1 MSWHPITGLS
11 LFVNDILVATMPT
24 FSSQPRPDISDKKLY
39 IAKAPAHKPSAQNGK
54 LILQSLSYAPT
65 SIPINLDFE
74 YVVKGGIDFIPV
86 SFDKADKGKFP
97 QAQLKTSFKGVSLE
111 DGKLDHAYS
120 LSGSRSEVN
129 LGYPDQAAKCIT
141 DLDQCSYGFTISFYM
156 EMDDIVDKTAF
167 LTNGG
172 DFQGSQGFAF
182 FYEKNVMNVIVSTS
196 SQIWRLAAPLNSIG
210 KWYFYEISWHPA
222 TGLYLFIND
231 QLVATQPTSN
241 AFYRE
246 NQFDRKTSDIFVG
259 RYSLLTEKN
268 QNFADMKIDDLK
280 FYTAKR
286 NTLLDRNIIYR
297 GSINKTIAE
306 RIVDFRKGEQ
316 ERYSTYFDVALY
328 GSPNFITLGNHKG
341 CNFKTKRSQYA
352 DFQSDKLSCTGNLAK
367 CDYGLTIAF
376 KARFIYPSEGFVLFD
391 SDYMT
396 AKWLNDGLEVVMK
409 TENDVWRTWTDK
421 IQNGK
426 LSLVEISWHQDLGIF
441 VYNDGTLVA
450 WSKPRPD
457 KNPAGINWVEKITLG
472 NSMASRRRGYALGR
486 SRSVVDVNYV
496 KFTEVHREM
505 AMEEGVRVEPEVLV
519 PEERPTEAPATAAPS
534 RSPPIPGY
542 ERSERHYIRD
552 NNNVG
557 YEGLT
562 HQQCADRCTNAFQQL
577 GFECKSF
584 EFGFHVRE
592 GTNLCNLSDKNRG
605 TVNTRKFQ
613 PHDSYDYFERIL
625 DTEIRIANPDAL
637 DTSSITR
644 GDI

>member
-1 MSWHPITGLS
+1 
-11 LFVNDILVATMPT
+11 VA
-24 FSSQPRPDISDKKLY
+24 
-39 IAKAPAHKPSAQNGK
+39 
-54 LILQSLSYAPT
+54 
-65 SIPINLDFE
+65 
-74 YVVKGGIDFIPV
+74 
-86 SFDKADKGKFP
+86 
-97 QAQLKTSFKGVSLE
+97 
-111 DGKLDHAYS
+111 
-120 LSGSRSEVN
+120 
-129 LGYPDQAAKCIT
+129 
-141 DLDQCSYGFTISFYM
+141 
-156 EMDDIVDKTAF
+156 
-167 LTNGG
+167 
-172 DFQGSQGFAF
+172 
-182 FYEKNVMNVIVSTS
+182 TS
-196 SQIWRLAAPLNSIG
+196 SQIWRLATPLQTIG
-210 KWYFYEISWHPA
+210 KWFFYEISWHPA
-222 TGLYLFIND
+222 AGLYLFIND
-231 QLVATQPTSN
+231 QLVATQPTTNVFYRDN
-241 AFYRE
+241 AF
-246 NQFDRKTSDIFVG
+246 DRPTTDIFVG

-297 GSINKTIAE
+297 GSVNKTIPE
-306 RIVDFRKGEQ
+306 RIVDFRKGQ
-316 ERYSTYFDVALY
+316 GERYSTYFDVALY
-328 GSPNFITLGNHKG
+328 GNPTFIALGDHKG
-341 CNFKTKRSQYA
+341 CNFQTKRNQYA
-352 DFQSDKLSCTGNLAK
+352 DFQSDRLSCTGNLAK

-376 KARFIYPSEGFVLFD
+376 KVRFIYPSEGFVLFD

-426 LSLVEISWHQDLGIF
+426 LSLLEISWHQDLGIF

-457 KNPAGINWVEKITLG
+457 KNPGGIQWVEKLTLG
-472 NSMASRRRGYALGR
+472 NSMAARRRGFAAGR

-505 AMEEGVRVEPEVLV
+505 AMEEGVRVEPELV
-519 PEERPTEAPATAAPS
+519 VEVKQPTEAPTTPAPS

-542 ERSERHYIRD
+542 ERVERHYIRD

-562 HQQCADRCTNAFQQL
+562 HQECADRCTNAFQQL

-592 GTNLCNLSDKNRG
+592 GTNLCNLSDKNRL
-605 TVNTRKFQ
+605 TVNKLKFQ

-625 DTEIRIANPDAL
+625 DTEIRIANPDAV
-637 DTSSITR
+637 DTITR

>member
-1 MSWHPITGLS
+1 LEE
-11 LFVNDILVATMPT
+11 
-24 FSSQPRPDISDKKLY
+24 
-39 IAKAPAHKPSAQNGK
+39 GK
-54 LILQSLSYAPT
+54 L
-65 SIPINLDFE
+65 
-74 YVVKGGIDFIPV
+74 
-86 SFDKADKGKFP
+86 GK
-97 QAQLKTSFKGVSLE
+97 
-111 DGKLDHAYS
+111 AYS

-196 SQIWRLAAPLNSIG
+196 SRIWRLATKLTEIG
-210 KWYFYEISWHPA
+210 KWQFYEISWHPA
-222 TGLYLFIND
+222 YGLNLFIND
-231 QLVATQPTSN
+231 RLVASQPTSN

-246 NQFDRKTSDIFVG
+246 NQFERKTTDIFLG
-259 RYSLLTEKN
+259 RYSLLTDKN

-297 GSINKTIAE
+297 GSVNKTIPE
-306 RIVDFRKGEQ
+306 RLVDFRDGEQ
-316 ERYSTYFDVALY
+316 QRYSSYFTVLFY
-328 GSPNFITLGNHKG
+328 GGPSFIRLGGHKG
-341 CNFKTKRSQYA
+341 LKLQTKRNQYA
-352 DFQSDKLSCTGNLAK
+352 DMKTDKLSCTGNLAK
-367 CDYGLTIAF
+367 CDYGLTVSF

-396 AKWLNDGLEVVMK
+396 AKWLNDGLEVVMR
-409 TENDVWRTWTDK
+409 TETDVWRTWTDK

-426 LSLVEISWHQDLGIF
+426 LALLEVSWHQDLGIF
-441 VYNDGTLVA
+441 IYNDGTLVA

-457 KNPAGINWVEKITLG
+457 KNPRGIQWFEKIAIG
-472 NSMASRRRGYALGR
+472 NSLAHRNRGYGHRR

-505 AMEEGVRVEPEVLV
+505 AMEEGVRVEPDIITQIEV
-519 PEERPTEAPATAAPS
+519 PTEAPATAAPS

-542 ERSERHYIRD
+542 ERFERHYIRD

-562 HQQCADRCTNAFQQL
+562 HQECADRCTNAFQQI

-592 GTNLCNLSDKNRG
+592 GTNLCNLSDKNRA
-605 TVNTRKFQ
+605 TVNSKKYQ
-613 PHDSYDYFERIL
+613 SHDSYDYFERIL
-625 DTEIRIANPDAL
+625 DTEIRIANSESP
-637 DTSSITR
+637 SITR